1 MTPFGIRKKLLS
13 LVGIGKN
20 KEPPVE
26 VVKYP
31 VTFFLPDGTEFET
44 YAKEGD
50 SLVLASG
57 RGASPIATG
66 CADCSC
72 AVCQVEVVEGV
83 ESLTPE
89 NDREK
94 WCKKENSAD
103 PVRRLG
109 CQAGVVG
116 PGVKVKI
123 INVFGEEP
131 LEF

>member
-1 MTPFGIRKKLLS
+1 MTPFGIRKKLKS
-13 LVGIGKN
+13 LMGMEEKA
-20 KEPPVE
+20 PPPE
-26 VVKYP
+26 VQKFP
-31 VTFFLPDGTEFET
+31 VTFLLPDGSEFET

-57 RGASPIATG
+57 RGSSPISTG

-72 AVCQVEVVEGV
+72 SVCKVEVIEGL

-89 NDREK
+89 NSREK
-94 WCKKENSAD
+94 WCKEENKTESAF
-103 PVRRLG
+103 RLG
-109 CQAGVVG
+109 CQAGVIG

-131 LEF
+131 I